1 MFKVVV
7 LKWRVVTQTFY
18 SNDNINEL
26 LLHKLIP
33 VHKMIIHTYH
43 NQPASGPTAKVKP
56 VRNVSTQHDP
66 NQV

>member
-33 VHKMIIHTYH
+33 VHKMIIHRYH
-43 NQPASGPTAKVKP
+43 NQPASGPTAKDKP
-56 VRNVSTQHDP
+56 VRNVSRQHDP
-66 NQV
+66 NQF